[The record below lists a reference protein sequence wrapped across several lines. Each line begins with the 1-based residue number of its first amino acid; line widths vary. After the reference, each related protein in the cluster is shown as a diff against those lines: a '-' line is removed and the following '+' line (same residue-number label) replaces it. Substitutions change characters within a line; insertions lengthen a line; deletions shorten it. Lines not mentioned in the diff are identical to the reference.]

1 MMPTV
6 YRHSSHFV
14 YLCDYHIVFPTK
26 YRRKLIND
34 GVKAFIMSKIET
46 IHEHYPEIQFITVN
60 TDKDHIHLLISIPP
74 SWSVGKVVGIIKS
87 NTARGMKA
95 ELPFLKQV
103 YWGTDS
109 IWSEGY
115 FVSTVG
121 INEEIIRRYI
131 ENQGRADEEQNNVTL
146 V

>member
-1 MMPTV
+1 MA
-6 YRHSSHFV
+6 R
-14 YLCDYHIVFPTK
+14 
-26 YRRKLIND
+26 
-34 GVKAFIMSKIET
+34 IED
-46 IHEHYPEIQFITVN
+46 IKEHYPELQFKKVN
-60 TDKDHIHLLISIPP
+60 TDEDHIHILVSIPP
-74 SWSVGKVVGIIKS
+74 QIAVGKVVGIIKA

-95 ELPFLKQV
+95 EVPYLKKV
-103 YWGTDS
+103 YWGTNS

-131 ENQGRADEEQNNVTL
+131 ENQGNADAGRTNLRL

>member
-1 MMPTV
+1 MPTI
-6 YRHSSHFV
+6 YRHKSHCVFS
-14 YLCDYHIVFPTK
+14 CDYHIVFPTK
-26 YRRKLIND
+26 YRRKVINK
-34 GVKAFIMSKIET
+34 GVKAFIMARIED
-46 IHEHYPEIQFITVN
+46 IKEHYPELQFKKVN
-60 TDKDHIHLLISIPP
+60 TDEDHIHILVSIPP
-74 SWSVGKVVGIIKS
+74 QIAVGKVVGIIKA

-95 ELPFLKQV
+95 EVPYLKKV
-103 YWGTDS
+103 YWGTNS

-131 ENQGRADEEQNNVTL
+131 ENQGNADAGRTNLRL

>member
-1 MMPTV
+1 MPTI
-6 YRHSSHFV
+6 YRHKSHSVF
-14 YLCDYHIVFPTK
+14 LCDYHLVFPTK
-26 YRRKLIND
+26 YRRKIINK
-34 GVKAFIMSKIET
+34 GVKAFIVARIET
-46 IHEHYPEIQFITVN
+46 IHEHYPDIQFKTVN
-60 TDKDHIHLLISIPP
+60 TDIDHIHLLVSIPP
-74 SWSVGKVVGIIKS
+74 QWSVGKVVGIIKT

-121 INEEIIRRYI
+121 INEATIRHYI
-131 ENQGRADEEQNNVTL
+131 ENQGKADSGQSNIKL
-146 V
+146 L

>member
-1 MMPTV
+1 MPTL
-6 YRHSSHFV
+6 YRHKSHCVF
-14 YLCDYHIVFPTK
+14 LCDYHIVFPTK
-26 YRRKLIND
+26 YRRSIINE
-34 GVKAFIMSKIET
+34 GVKTFIISRIKET
-46 IHEHYPEIQFITVN
+46 QDHYPELIFKTIN

-74 SWSVGKVVGIIKS
+74 TWSVGKAVGIIKA

-95 ELPFLKQV
+95 ELPFLRKT

-121 INEEIIRRYI
+121 INESTIRAYI
-131 ENQGRADEEQNNVTL
+131 ENQGKEDSGQTNLRL

>member
-1 MMPTV
+1 MPTI
-6 YRHSSHFV
+6 YRRKSHCVF
-14 YLCDYHIVFPTK
+14 LCDYHLVFPTK
-26 YRRKLIND
+26 YRRKVIND
-34 GVKAFIMSKIET
+34 GVKAFIVSRIET
-46 IHEHYPEIQFITVN
+46 IHEHYPDIQFKTIN
-60 TDKDHIHLLISIPP
+60 TDQDHSHLLVSIPP
-74 SWSVGKVVGIIKS
+74 QRSVGQVVGIIKT

-95 ELPFLKQV
+95 ELPFLKKV

-131 ENQGRADEEQNNVTL
+131 EQQGQADAGQTNLKL